1 MLAEITLL
9 FVWTGG
15 LTLTYL
21 TSQSTNDNVINAM
34 LRCLDFLLQVVQ
46 VVADVAFLPVSIAL
60 SLPWVWVLR
69 LSFLSSIG
77 LLVHQSP
84 ILLLET
90 LDKMWRSVVYPFVQ
104 VGMLNVLMVFRF
116 VFGTFA
122 PLYNFVVVIN
132 AQIRTASLTLAGK
145 CSIGNI
151 KTSTRFITQAIV
163 SFLTVTSKFMVNP
176 RTEYNITQP
185 IWELQQAVHIQSETA
200 QCMCLSLS
208 QPFEVLFGLTK
219 SPSLARGINAGFNT
233 GVSLLQKT
241 VDSALNPM
249 QAPDFFETFIFMKK
263 TSDHFGEWM
272 DGVLIDSSKI
282 MLGTDVEFPQEFV
295 FLTASHLVKSVVEV
309 ANVAVGTTANI
320 VWRTKEIDTMIR
332 VTSLQYA
339 FEEMDFFVDGTGTIV
354 TWVLNNVLTVIDQV
368 CTDTGANCP
377 DLSSEQSV
385 AAGDL
390 VRWSGRSLLGV
401 PYVATNL
408 INELMWRWNEKTAE
422 EILKMLQDHDGK
434 WGAKFDR
441 RVVFGNLID
450 ESQKPSLN
458 RNVFD
463 PLERLID
470 AFMVFVPKDI
480 KPLKAIPRSA
490 LQLLRIAIR
499 VILSGNHIIEGTF
512 SKHPIN
518 HDYGTDEKTNG
529 VRTRADGQECT
540 LTKGQDCE
548 CMFVFPDDNIRT
560 EENLQK
566 FYGSSDSWCNSLLY
580 EFVFKELDDLLQGL
594 TNMIKLLTPSECT
607 TRNRW
612 QGEPKCEIIEAYDN
626 SICAVSDVLG
636 AASRVPLNL
645 FRHVYAI
652 IITEFFDVDE
662 VHFHYENR
670 LCDFSQLLYKA
681 LSVLPFTEKKP
692 YVDAAYSLL
701 RALVESQRAVVY
713 FVDFLSGKSQWDEIL
728 TKVPCNGCQTK
739 TVGSQG
745 FVTFVMVELHLF
757 FSYFVTLFDTFAV
770 MFDDQG
776 FQSVFMALAETTRLI
791 KKAVSQE
798 LIETFALVVQ
808 TTIDLFLMLFSGAPS
823 PTFVTNIGKLL
834 EKFVSIM
841 LTHVPTI
848 ILDLFFKM
856 LGPVGTVLK
865 DFIEEL
871 KDSDVIKVLFGA
883 SVGSDT
889 TMMDI
894 YDIGWHG
901 TSQCDTMI
909 HAYRHYTLGDM
920 RPIEHLTVLQCV
932 EDRELAVKLGE
943 VIGIELPHDM
953 FYNWQRKFEMLYSGT
968 SAGIVYYKHHSS
980 KQLVQEWK
988 NRQLHN
994 YWLQIFAGTGKLLR
1008 RISLRDF
1015 VDGMYHSLG
1024 YKPHIA
1030 TFINV
1035 VDDTLDTIGQIRDA
1049 WTYHNVS
1056 HSWKSFHSL
1065 KNVTYTLGASAYQLH
1080 NYVVVDVVQSPSQYA
1095 WGLNSDPT
1103 IEGNCALV
1111 NNFNKTVREQ
1121 LQIVQDYYKYDYIIM
1136 VDEFMAWFQGR
1147 DPWVTDFAQE
1157 FERNIKEKFLYIG
1170 GKILTPE
1177 GFLNPLDPDMDLR
1190 KLNLERLKQYFTNDF
1205 ESFDPGSFDPANLV
1219 FKPGYSLSDF
1229 EFNEPEFGGDAPT
1242 NPRYDNP
1249 TLLVSDNSD
1258 NSKNCVSP
1266 TDFPR
1271 DIVEAIG
1278 CFVTETGDNG
1288 DLRYFGHNLRYIV
1301 DYQFQKCSVTQIRC
1315 DKAERVPRLS
1325 RMVDAFWYCLIT
1337 VIVAVAVQ
1345 MLLGIPTM
1353 MYIPLPIVFFFIFAT
1368 HVWNW
1373 TYNCSPNVPICLA
1386 DDIYYFV
1393 EKFLVPDCFCT
1404 YFPSLAGNCIDG
1416 CNFVSNSTTFTNC
1429 TQGEFG
1435 DHFGYMWVS
1444 FFYAKRYIPGLL
1456 DILGN
1461 VVYESHFQSLLPLVS
1476 EPNTQ
1481 RDLDC
1486 AQLHVLDLSYPLLGT
1501 LVLLYALPKTFVLIL
1516 RLSTVLLNLVLAVA
1530 NLIYS
1535 MFLSL
1540 DETTIRASNQS

>member
-176 RTEYNITQP
+176 STEYNITQP

-249 QAPDFFETFIFMKK
+249 QAPDFFRTFIFMKK

>member
-1 MLAEITLL
+1 MLAEITLI
-9 FVWTGG
+9 FIWTGG

-21 TSQSTNDNVINAM
+21 TSRSTNDNVINAM

-77 LLVHQSP
+77 LLVHQNP

-122 PLYNFVVVIN
+122 PLYNLVIVIN

-151 KTSTRFITQAIV
+151 KTSTRFITKAIV
-163 SFLTVTSKFMVNP
+163 SFLTVTSSFMVNP
-176 RTEYNITQP
+176 STEYNITQP

-233 GVSLLQKT
+233 GVSLLQTT
-241 VDSALNPM
+241 VVSALNPM
-249 QAPDFFETFIFMKK
+249 QAPDFFETFNFMKK

-282 MLGTDVEFPQEFV
+282 MLDTDVEFPQEFV

-309 ANVAVGTTANI
+309 ANVAVGTTAHI

-368 CTDTGANCP
+368 CTDTGANCL

-408 INELMWRWNEKTAE
+408 INELMWKWNDKTAE

-441 RVVFGNLID
+441 RVVFGNLIG
-450 ESQKPSLN
+450 ESKKPSLN

-560 EENLQK
+560 EEDLQK
-566 FYGSSDSWCNSLLY
+566 FYGRSDSWCNSLLY

-594 TNMIKLLTPSECT
+594 TNMIKLLTPSVCT
-607 TRNRW
+607 TRITW
-612 QGEPKCEIIEAYDN
+612 QGEPTCETIDAYDDP
-626 SICAVSDVLG
+626 ICAVSDVLSK
-636 AASRVPLNL
+636 ASRVPLNL
-645 FRHVYAI
+645 IRHMYAI

-681 LSVLPFTEKKP
+681 LSVLPFTEKQL

-713 FVDFLSGKSQWDEIL
+713 FVDFLSGESQQWDEIL
-728 TKVPCNGCQTK
+728 TEVPCNGCQSK

-770 MFDDQG
+770 MFDDQT

-856 LGPVGTVLK
+856 LGPVGAVLK
-865 DFIEEL
+865 DFLNEL
-871 KDSDVIKVLFGA
+871 KEGSEFIQQLFGA

-920 RPIEHLTVLQCV
+920 RPLEHLTVLQCV
-932 EDRELAVKLGE
+932 EHRELAVKLGE

-1024 YKPHIA
+1024 YKPQIA

-1095 WGLNSDPT
+1095 WGLNSDP
-1103 IEGNCALV
+1103 GGDCALV

-1121 LQIVQDYYKYDYIIM
+1121 LQIVQDYYTDDYLDM
-1136 VDEFMAWFQGR
+1136 VDEFIAWFQGR
-1147 DPWVTDFAQE
+1147 DPWVTDLLQE
-1157 FERNIKEKFLYIG
+1157 FKKNLVFD
-1170 GKILTPE
+1170 GKIWTPE
-1177 GFLNPLDPDMDLR
+1177 GLLDPKVDME
-1190 KLNLERLKQYFTNDF
+1190 KLQKYFTTNF
-1205 ESFDPGSFDPANLV
+1205 EGYDPDTFDPSTLV
-1219 FKPGYSLSDF
+1219 FKPGFTFSGVEL
-1229 EFNEPEFGGDAPT
+1229 GGDAPT
-1242 NPRYDNP
+1242 NPRYDEP
-1249 TLLVSDNSD
+1249 TLSLSGDCQFV
-1258 NSKNCVSP
+1258 

-1271 DIVEAIG
+1271 DVVKAFG
-1278 CFVTETGDNG
+1278 CFVTETGKG
-1288 DLRYFGHNLRYIV
+1288 KIPYFGHNLRYV
-1301 DYQFQKCSVTQIRC
+1301 LDYQFQECKVSRIRC

-1325 RMVDAFWYCLIT
+1325 RMVDAFWYCFLTILI
-1337 VIVAVAVQ
+1337 AMAVQ
-1345 MLLGIPTM
+1345 TLLGVSVM

-1373 TYNCSPNVPICLA
+1373 TYTCAPNVPICLA

-1404 YFPSLAGNCIDG
+1404 YFPSLAVNCMDG
-1416 CNFVSNSTTFTNC
+1416 CNFVSDSTTFTNC
-1429 TQGEFG
+1429 TQE

-1461 VVYESHFQSLLPLVS
+1461 VVYENHFQSLLPLVS

-1501 LVLLYALPKTFVLIL
+1501 LVLLYALPKIFVLVL

-1540 DETTIRASNQS
+1540 DETTIRAPNQS